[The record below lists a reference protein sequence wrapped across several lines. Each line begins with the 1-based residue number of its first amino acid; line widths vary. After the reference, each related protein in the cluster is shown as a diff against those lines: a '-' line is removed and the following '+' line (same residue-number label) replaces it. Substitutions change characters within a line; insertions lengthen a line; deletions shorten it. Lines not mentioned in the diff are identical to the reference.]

1 MTRIRVKS
9 SEHNGPYIAAPIYT
23 NRLIFNKLI
32 LSEYANQSHHF
43 TNFSFCDVTLLY
55 LELEPKCDP
64 QLFLGSLPVAGPDLQ
79 ISGGGGEGHFGLKI
93 RGRAPRAPPL
103 DPLLVTGQVTV
114 SEEKF
119 NLAQFLSRF

>member
-79 ISGGGGEGHFGLKI
+79 ISGGGGSFWSKNKGAGPQGSSPGSATGYWASDSL
-93 RGRAPRAPPL
+93 GR
-103 DPLLVTGQVTV
+103 
-114 SEEKF
+114 EI
-119 NLAQFLSRF
+119 